1 MSLSVIIIA
10 HNEAQDIEDCLR
22 SVDFAD
28 EIIVV
33 DSESTDETCT
43 IAKKYTPNVHR
54 VPWKGF
60 GPQKNHALD
69 LATGDW
75 VLSLDCDERVSQEL
89 RTQLPAAMQQ
99 PDAAAYMVRFRSSY
113 CGRFMRFGDWGGE
126 RKLRIFRR
134 DAGRFD
140 DAPVHEKIIIDGQI
154 KSIGGTIDHY
164 SVRSRGDMQT
174 KAAQYADLGAQAA
187 FDAGRTATS
196 TSAMLRGVFAFL
208 RGYILKGGI
217 FDGYRG
223 LTLAIDI
230 ASSTHRKHASLAK
243 LCKHKRDT

>member
-10 HNEAQDIEDCLR
+10 KNEARDIEDCLR

-33 DSESTDETCT
+33 DSESTDETCA
-43 IAKKYTPNVHR
+43 IAEKYTPHVHS

-69 LATGDW
+69 LATSDW
-75 VLSLDCDERVSQEL
+75 ILSLDCDERVSKQL
-89 RTQLPAAMQQ
+89 REQLTTAMAQ
-99 PDAAAYMVRFRSSY
+99 PDVAAYMVRFRSSY
-113 CGRFMRFGDWGGE
+113 CGHFMRFGDWGGE

-140 DAPVHEKIIIDGQI
+140 DAPVHEKIIIDGQVRT
-154 KSIGGTIDHY
+154 IGGTIDHY
-164 SVRSRGDMQT
+164 SVRSRADMQT

-187 FDAGRTATS
+187 FDAGRKATR
-196 TSAMLRGVFAFL
+196 TSAMCRGAFAFL
-208 RGYILKGGI
+208 RGYILKGGV

-223 LTLAIDI
+223 FTLALDI
-230 ASSTHRKHASLAK
+230 ASSTRRKHAALAR
-243 LCKHKRDT
+243 LCKDTHQA